1 MIFIRDQLS
10 IDVSYHSAPF
20 ASYYAS
26 TAFAAYLA
34 AMASDFLV
42 GAVGAGD
49 APKSPPRSA
58 NDGTL
63 RPLVHAYADDAEV
76 ADCFE
81 FVSDDFRASFDD
93 G

>member
-1 MIFIRDQLS
+1 MIFIRDQLI
-10 IDVSYHSAPF
+10 IDVSHHSAPP
-20 ASYYAS
+20 AGYAS

-42 GAVGAGD
+42 GAVGADD

-81 FVSDDFRASFDD
+81 FVSDDFRASSDD